1 MIFLLSLYQVCN
13 ATPYCQWVDNFGCEL
28 VIGVHTVK
36 HTREEML
43 QRLDPTMVARVD
55 QVPGEIRTQI
65 VPISCTNT
73 LVQINRSALVVAV
86 GPSDGRVRL
95 DQVRFKSWPGNQTHL
110 RLFLRILARPD
121 PILIN
126 RSTIGTY
133 LAGSDLI
140 RF

>member
-1 MIFLLSLYQVCN
+1 MCN
-13 ATPYCQWVDNFGCEL
+13 ATPYCQWVDNFGCEF
-28 VIGVHTVK
+28 VNRVHKVRHTVK
-36 HTREEML
+36 EML
-43 QRLDPTMVARVD
+43 QRLDPSMVARVD

-95 DQVRFKSWPGNQTHL
+95 DQVRFKSGN
-110 RLFLRILARPD
+110 LARKSDPLAVLSSNPGKARSDSDQSVYNWHLLGRVRSD
-121 PILIN
+121 PILI
-126 RSTIGTY
+126 
-133 LAGSDLI
+133 